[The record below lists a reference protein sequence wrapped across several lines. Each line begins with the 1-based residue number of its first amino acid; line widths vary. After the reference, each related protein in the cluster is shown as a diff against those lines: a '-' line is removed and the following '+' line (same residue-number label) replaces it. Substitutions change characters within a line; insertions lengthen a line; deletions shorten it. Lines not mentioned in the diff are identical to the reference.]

1 MPRFVLDL
9 DDISDAAE
17 VEEFELPDVKTPE
30 QPQVLALGSE
40 LRIRVPS
47 QVQAVPSEL
56 DVALMAYLLD
66 LDPPPD

>member
-9 DDISDAAE
+9 DDIVDAAD

-30 QPQVLALGSE
+30 QPQLLALGSE
-40 LRIRVPS
+40 LRVRVPP
-47 QVQAVPSEL
+47 QVQAVPNEL

-66 LDPPPD
+66 LDPPGD